1 MKTQRVGD
9 HELAYED
16 KGEGNTIILL
26 HGFCGSSK
34 YWDKIVPLLD
44 THRVITIDLRGHGE
58 SAVIEAG
65 FSIEDLAKDINYFLD
80 QKQLDQV
87 YLLGHSFG
95 GYVTLAFAELFPEK
109 LKGFGLI
116 HSTPYADTFEA
127 KENRTKAIDA
137 INGHGLPLYI
147 DDLVQNLFSPYQ
159 TEELKEEIQFA
170 REIGYNT
177 NPVGA
182 KESLKAMRNRVE
194 RLQVVLNSNVPV
206 LLVAGKHDQI
216 IPNNRTFTDNGP
228 MMTEVLLENSGH
240 MGMMEEPEV
249 LAMEIKNFAR

>member
-16 KGEGNTIILL
+16 RGEGKTIILL

-44 THRVITIDLRGHGE
+44 THRVITIDLRGHGK
-58 SAVIEAG
+58 STVIETG
-65 FSIEDLAKDINYFLD
+65 FSIEGMANDINYFLD
-80 QKQLDQV
+80 QKQLDNV
-87 YLLGHSFG
+87 YLLGHSLG

-116 HSTPYADTFEA
+116 HSTPYSDTFEA

-137 INGHGLPLYI
+137 INSQGLHTFI
-147 DDLVQNLFSPYQ
+147 DDLVHKLFNPHR
-159 TEELKEEIQFA
+159 TEDLKDEIQLA
-170 REIGYNT
+170 KEIGYDT

-182 KESLKAMRNRVE
+182 KESLKAMRNRAE
-194 RLQVVLNSNVPV
+194 RLQVVSNSDIPV
-206 LLVAGKHDQI
+206 LLVAGKHDEM
-216 IPNNRTFTDNGP
+216 IPNNKTFTNNGP
-228 MMTEVLLENSGH
+228 MITEVLLENSGH
-240 MGMMEEPEV
+240 MGMVEEPEI
-249 LAMEIKNFAR
+249 LALEIKNFAK